1 MHEVILKRFDNPD
14 EIRTFDK
21 GKFEFVHLGGLTIGR
36 DTCWKWSEQ
45 VGKALGLVLSVAALL
60 CILSCAAQAQPK
72 KSVRLAIC
80 QILVIDSD
88 REGNFRRIEDAL
100 EQAQSQHAQIAVFPE
115 SSILG
120 WENPDAHRLA
130 EPIPGQDSER
140 IAALARKYGLMI
152 AIGLDE
158 KAGDRL
164 YDSAILVDNTGKLL
178 WRHRKI
184 NVLPELMTPPYAQGR
199 PEDIGVV
206 DTEFGRIAV
215 LICAD
220 TFTDAFAERLKA
232 LKPDLML
239 VPYGW
244 AATNDKWPDHS
255 KELETLVRRRAA
267 QVQCPMAG
275 VDLVGEMTHGPWAGW
290 TYGGSSFVADG
301 EGRLLLTARDR
312 NTDLRVLDLAVGSL
326 AK

>member
-1 MHEVILKRFDNPD
+1 MKR
-14 EIRTFDK
+14 
-21 GKFEFVHLGGLTIGR
+21 L
-36 DTCWKWSEQ
+36 
-45 VGKALGLVLSVAALL
+45 LGLALVVVALLAVARVAAQTHR
-60 CILSCAAQAQPK
+60 AR
-72 KSVRLAIC
+72 SVRIAIC

-100 EQAQSQHAQIAVFPE
+100 AAAAMQHAQIAVFPE

-130 EPIPGQDSER
+130 TPIPGKDSDR
-140 IAALARKYGLMI
+140 IAALARSYGMMI

-158 KAGDRL
+158 KDGDKL
-164 YDSAILVDNTGKLL
+164 YDSAILVDKTGKLL
-178 WRHRKI
+178 WKHRKI
-184 NVLPELMTPPYAQGR
+184 NVLPELMTPPYSQGR

-206 DTEFGRIAV
+206 NTEFGRIAL

-220 TFTDAFAERLKA
+220 TYTDAYVERLKA

-244 AATNDKWPDHS
+244 AAPNDKWPGHS
-255 KELETLVRRRAA
+255 TELEDLVKRRAA
-267 QVQCPMAG
+267 HVQCPMAG

-301 EGRLLLTARDR
+301 EGHILLTARDR
-312 NTDLRVLDLAVGSL
+312 NTDLRVIELPIGTLARRMGGAEMRQPL
-326 AK
+326 R

>member
-1 MHEVILKRFDNPD
+1 MNKVLCFI
-14 EIRTFDK
+14 
-21 GKFEFVHLGGLTIGR
+21 
-36 DTCWKWSEQ
+36 
-45 VGKALGLVLSVAALL
+45 LSVAALL
-60 CILSCAAQAQPK
+60 CVLQCAAQSHPK

-130 EPIPGQDSER
+130 EPSPGKDSDR
-140 IAALARKYGLMI
+140 IAALASKYGLMI

-158 KAGDRL
+158 KDGDRL
-164 YDSAILVDNTGKLL
+164 YDSAILVDKTGKLL

-184 NVLPELMTPPYAQGR
+184 NVLPELMTPPYSQGR
-199 PEDIGVV
+199 PGDIGVV

-220 TFTDAFAERLKA
+220 TFTDAFAQRLKG

-244 AATNDKWPDHS
+244 AAANDKWPEHS
-255 KELETLVRRRAA
+255 KELESLVQRRAA

-275 VDLVGEMTHGPWAGW
+275 VDLVGEMTHGPWTGW

-301 EGRLLLTARDR
+301 NGRILLTARDR
-312 NTDLRVLDLAVGSL
+312 NTDLQVLELPVGSL
-326 AK
+326 AR